1 MNSYIN
7 KNSIYSVLFAFST
20 ALLLVFYISNA
31 AYAQDDIKTPKQTEW
46 PFDGPFGKFDRVAI
60 QRGFQ
65 VYKEV
70 CSACHSLKRVA
81 FRNLEE
87 VGFSTEEVKAIASE
101 YSVADGPDDE
111 GEMFERPGKP
121 SDYFPPPYPN
131 EKAARAANNNN
142 ALPPDLSLIVKA
154 RHDGAS
160 YIYSLLTGYED
171 PPSYFNLG
179 ENMYYNPYFSG
190 GGMQFSMIPPL
201 TETGLVSYQDNTES
215 TIEQM
220 AYDVVNF
227 LQWAAEPEMEKRKG
241 LGAKTLVFLAV
252 FTILFYLLKNKLWKR
267 VK

>member
-1 MNSYIN
+1 MLPVVAS
-7 KNSIYSVLFAFST
+7 AEE
-20 ALLLVFYISNA
+20 
-31 AYAQDDIKTPKQTEW
+31 DIKPPEQIEW
-46 PFDGPFGKFDRVAI
+46 SFEGQFGKFDRVAI

-70 CSACHSLKRVA
+70 CSACHSLKRIA

-101 YSVADGPDDE
+101 YSIVDGPDNE

-121 SDYFPPPYPN
+121 SDYLPPPYPN
-131 EKAARAANNNN
+131 EKAASAANNNN

-154 RHDGAS
+154 RHDGAN
-160 YIYSLLTGYED
+160 YVYSLLTGYQE

-190 GGMQFSMIPPL
+190 GGRQFSMIPPL
-201 TETGLVSYQDNTES
+201 MEAGLVTYQNENIES

-227 LQWAAEPEMEKRKG
+227 LQWAAEPEMEKRKS

-252 FTILFYLLKNKLWKR
+252 FTVLFYLLKNKIWKR
-267 VK
+267 IK